1 MVFIDTEG
9 FESTGKPDAYDDR
22 IFALSAIL
30 GSVLVYNLPETVK
43 EADIEKLSFAAELAD
58 EFFGRV
64 NGPGVALA
72 PAQLLWLIQRDF
84 LEGKTVS
91 QMVKEVRGGGLDSL
105 SFLPGGQNCGS
116 DMRTFGSLLLGLTSR
131 VLWDAIRCG

>member
-1 MVFIDTEG
+1 MQMVFIDTEG

-91 QMVKEVRGGGLDSL
+91 QMVKQVRFQSFAALASL
-105 SFLPGGQNCGS
+105 GK
-116 DMRTFGSLLLGLTSR
+116 
-131 VLWDAIRCG
+131 

>member
-64 NGPGVALA
+64 NVRRSPT
-72 PAQLLWLIQRDF
+72 LL
-84 LEGKTVS
+84 GNP
-91 QMVKEVRGGGLDSL
+91 
-105 SFLPGGQNCGS
+105 PGGRRGVVMAS
-116 DMRTFGSLLLGLTSR
+116 
-131 VLWDAIRCG
+131 VLARW